1 MGGFVLKKDRS
12 LHLIWAMFLVFCILF
27 CINIAVS
34 GEHATNIAWMLLE
47 LWVLIIDIII
57 LIRYGFPSVRAMV
70 ISLAL
75 GLTAALTYVDALVL
89 TGRYDAGIVSL
100 LVTFNLTLLSG
111 IAAATVFRSRPDLRL
126 RVVYGYRCR
135 DVILSIIIGL
145 LTGIVYGTINCL
157 LMLGSGKPNLH
168 ITVHCFLM
176 SLSPAIFE
184 ELAMRTVFYVFCIAL
199 FREGTMSRF
208 KKFTCWFMM
217 IMPHVMIH
225 TPTAFQQNGII
236 SGMISI
242 VIYVVIFGST
252 FAILQKKRDIFSAM
266 LAHGTVDLIRFCL
279 YGLPL

>member
-1 MGGFVLKKDRS
+1 MKKDRS

-184 ELAMRTVFYVFCIAL
+184 D